1 MKKRSLSKGIRFEN
15 LRLVTVRDFECEA
28 GSRGFSFIRVGF
40 GLASDKYGLTGIS
53 SSKCQKV
60 VYELCWLLRHR
71 RWGWLL
77 T

>member
-1 MKKRSLSKGIRFEN
+1 M
-15 LRLVTVRDFECEA
+15 RLA
-28 GSRGFSFIRVGF
+28 ASRGFSFIRVGF

-60 VYELCWLLRHR
+60 VYELCRLLRHR